1 MIAGSANSQ
10 MASLT
15 NVFSGLAKVAYQQ
28 EPQTVQQDVHI
39 EATFPGVQSAF
50 EIETALKNIVNDISQ
65 YAEIPK
71 E

>member
-1 MIAGSANSQ
+1 M
-10 MASLT
+10 
-15 NVFSGLAKVAYQQ
+15 FGLANALSGVAKLAYQQ
-28 EPQTVQQDVHI
+28 EPQTIQQDVHI